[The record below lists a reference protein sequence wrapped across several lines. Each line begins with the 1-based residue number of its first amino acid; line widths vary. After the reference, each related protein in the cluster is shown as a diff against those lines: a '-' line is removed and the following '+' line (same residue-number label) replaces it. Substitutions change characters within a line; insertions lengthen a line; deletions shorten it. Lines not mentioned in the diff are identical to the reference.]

1 MVVPEEGRFSTRPA
15 RKVASNSDC
24 GQIKTSVVASGQKR
38 PQISEICSPLPKW
51 TGPGLNR
58 RHQDFQSCALPTELP
73 VRKNV
78 LPQSPVAKRGSVHFS
93 TETVLSF
100 PRTGFKLDDIGFDGR
115 PSRTGVPRLLG
126 KCRNFLLDDQSG
138 LTKSTK
144 FGAAVNA
151 RS

>member
-58 RHQDFQSCALPTELP
+58 RHQDFQSENILRYERHTRHSGEFIASGCHACHKNLWPWQRCGSATLP
-73 VRKNV
+73 RI
-78 LPQSPVAKRGSVHFS
+78 Q
-93 TETVLSF
+93 
-100 PRTGFKLDDIGFDGR
+100 
-115 PSRTGVPRLLG
+115 
-126 KCRNFLLDDQSG
+126 
-138 LTKSTK
+138 
-144 FGAAVNA
+144 
-151 RS
+151 